1 MNTHDVIRIFA
12 DTLPGGLGDDA
23 PDSDFDK
30 KQLQKGI
37 KHELEHTDSL
47 PLAKEIAKDH
57 IEPKS
62 GKKGP
67 KDDRLPD
74 YYDRL
79 DEVEKSADAVLDNE
93 RYAGWKDRMMGGIM
107 FLSTFFPISQV
118 AAQKALEESE
128 TPNEAITSVKD
139 AVPNWVSSRSADP
152 NYVDF
157 FRAAYQYQNAGLVIN
172 TPAEQSRDKK
182 THMFGFTTG
191 QASCIVSIQIQENG
205 SYNVNY
211 NFKGGDKQIKKDIGN
226 LSPEQ
231 VVLKLDEIGAAVTSR

>member
-1 MNTHDVIRIFA
+1 MNTHEVIKIFA
-12 DTLPGGLGDDA
+12 DALPGGLGDDA

-30 KQLQKGI
+30 RQLQKGI

-47 PLAKEIAKDH
+47 PLAKEITKDH
-57 IEPKS
+57 VLPKS

-79 DEVEKSADAVLDNE
+79 DEVEKTAWSEGAE
-93 RYAGWKDRMMGGIM
+93 RYAGWKDQLMGGLM

-118 AAQKALEESE
+118 AAQKAVSESSS
-128 TPNEAITSVKD
+128 PNEAVTQVKE
-139 AVPNWVSSRSADP
+139 VIPSWVSSRSADP
-152 NYVDF
+152 NYPEF
-157 FRAAYQYQNAGLVIN
+157 FRAAYQFQDSGLVIN
-172 TPAEQSRDKK
+172 RPAEQSQDKR

-191 QASCIVSIQIQENG
+191 QASCAVSIQIQEDGTYNL
-205 SYNVNY
+205 SYS
-211 NFKGGDKQIKKDIGN
+211 FKGGDRELKKQMSN

-231 VVLKLDEIGAAVTSR
+231 VVLKLDEIGAAVTGR